1 MQFTMYGIDQYIV
14 QYEQELGP
22 PWKAQDAWMKVS
34 YPFFNADKIKT
45 PTLFLGGEKDFN
57 VPIAGGEQMYQA
69 LKSLGV
75 RHELVIYPG
84 QFHGLTDPE
93 LRARSAAA
101 LRRLVQQVPAA
112 VRHGDGGTV
121 ADQSR
126 AVSNSG
132 MTRHRR
138 DVLALLALTVL
149 DRMSALGQAPA
160 VAAPAARTY
169 GLEPY
174 SAERQRRLS
183 EAEVALL
190 EKLNR
195 RDRAHLSRL
204 TEVVVPDVWTDAELA
219 YSPLPDHWP
228 WAATRPKALVV
239 HQPMQVFGAYE
250 SGRLVYWGP
259 VSTGRAETPTP
270 TACFI
275 SRGRRSRGAAPTTRS
290 GSSNWYFNFINSRGV
305 SFHEFDLPGRPASH
319 ACVRL
324 LQRDAQW
331 LYAWG
336 EQWRL
341 SADQREVITP
351 GTPVVILGSL
361 RLPGG
366 AVARTGVVAR
376 GLRCLAEGLQ
386 RIVLGFRRPSS
397 SPSGS
402 HLD

>member
-1 MQFTMYGIDQYIV
+1 
-14 QYEQELGP
+14 
-22 PWKAQDAWMKVS
+22 
-34 YPFFNADKIKT
+34 
-45 PTLFLGGEKDFN
+45 
-57 VPIAGGEQMYQA
+57 
-69 LKSLGV
+69 
-75 RHELVIYPG
+75 
-84 QFHGLTDPE
+84 
-93 LRARSAAA
+93 
-101 LRRLVQQVPAA
+101 
-112 VRHGDGGTV
+112 
-121 ADQSR
+121 
-126 AVSNSG
+126 

-149 DRMSALGQAPA
+149 DRMSVLGQAPA

-183 EAEVALL
+183 DAEVALL

-219 YSPLPDHWP
+219 YSPLPDYWP

-239 HQPMQVFGAYE
+239 HQPMQLFGAYE

-270 TACFI
+270 SGLFHLTWKAK
-275 SRGRRSRGAAPTTRS
+275 SRRSSDNAEWIL
-290 GSSNWYFNFINSRGV
+290 NWYFNFINSRGV
-305 SFHEFDLPGRPASH
+305 SFHEFELPGRPVSH

-331 LYAWG
+331 LYGWG

-351 GTPVVILGSL
+351 GTPVAILGSYDFRRPAPWVSL
-361 RLPGG
+361 E
-366 AVARTGVVAR
+366 AWT
-376 GLRCLAEGLQ
+376 Q
-386 RIVLGFRRPSS
+386 RIVLPDD
-397 SPSGS
+397 PAA
-402 HLD
+402 